1 MICSP
6 TCQETTS
13 NLNARYYCVI
23 LKPLVPQSSRTTET
37 FDVVVVGAG
46 AGGGTMSRV
55 MAAKGAKVALLEAG
69 PKLVPEEEFKEHHWD
84 YDYDH
89 RGAGPGGAEY
99 FSKGKPFGFM
109 RTTSGGWELP
119 DEPYTVGKGSEFVW
133 FRSRVVGGRTNHYGR
148 MSFRLSE
155 WDLKAHDRDGVG
167 PNWPISYAD
176 IAPYYDKAEK
186 FIGVTGT
193 REAIPSAPDGIFH
206 DPPQPKAH
214 ELFVRS
220 IGKKVGIPFI
230 ANRRAIITREHNQR
244 AACHYCGQCGRGCLT
259 ASAYSASQVDVF
271 PALKTGNLTLLTDA
285 MAREVLT
292 DASGKATGVL
302 YIDRK
307 TRQPKRV
314 LGKTVV
320 LAASTC
326 ESARILLNS
335 KSKAFPNGLA
345 NGSGMVGR
353 NLMDTVGLSVSGH
366 VPALEGMPVYN
377 TDGFGG
383 SHLYAPWWGYN
394 DHAKLGFPRGY
405 HVEFGGGFGMP
416 GVGSGHGAARRAGY
430 GTKIKDLMR
439 QQYGSRVGFAGRGE
453 MIPNRFSYCE
463 LDPEVVDD
471 WGIPVLRFHFKFS
484 DYEWKQARHME
495 RTFEDIIGALGGRVT
510 NVGNRFEK
518 SGISMG
524 GSIIHE
530 VGTACM
536 GNDPR
541 SSVLNPFCQT
551 HEVKNLFVTD
561 GASFVTN
568 PDKNPTLTINAL
580 SWRAADYLAEEMRK
594 GDV

>member
-1 MICSP
+1 M
-6 TCQETTS
+6 
-13 NLNARYYCVI
+13 LNT
-23 LKPLVPQSSRTTET
+23 PMTQGSSKSDV

-55 MAAKGAKVALLEAG
+55 MAGKGAKVALLEAG
-69 PKLVPEEEFKEHHWD
+69 PKLVPEEEFKEHDWPYH
-84 YDYDH
+84 YDH
-89 RGAGPGGAEY
+89 RGIGPGGAGY
-99 FSKGKPFGFM
+99 FGRGKPFGFM

-119 DEPYTVGKGSEFVW
+119 DEPYTVGAGSKFVW
-133 FRSRVVGGRTNHYGR
+133 FRSRIVGGRTNHYGR

-155 WDLKAHDRDGVG
+155 WDLKARDRDGVG
-167 PNWPISYAD
+167 PNWPIGYAD
-176 IAPYYDKAEK
+176 LAPYYDKAEK

-193 REAIPSAPDGIFH
+193 HEGIPSAPDGVFH
-206 DPPQPKAH
+206 KPPPPKAH
-214 ELFVRS
+214 ELLVQAT
-220 IGKKVGIPFI
+220 GKKLGIPFI
-230 ANRRAIITREHNQR
+230 ANRRAVITRSINGR

-259 ASAYSASQVDVF
+259 ASAYSASQVDIF

-292 DASGKATGVL
+292 NASGKAEGVL

-307 TRQPKRV
+307 TRQVKRV
-314 LGKTVV
+314 IGKSVV

-335 KSKAFPNGLA
+335 KSKLFPNGLA

-353 NLMDTVGLSVSGH
+353 NLMDTVGLSVSGY

-377 TDGFGG
+377 TDGFGS

-394 DHAKLGFPRGY
+394 DHGRLGFPRGY
-405 HVEFGGGFGMP
+405 HIEFGGGFRMP
-416 GVGSGHGAARRAGY
+416 GVHAGHDAAKRAGY
-430 GTKIKDLMR
+430 GKRIKERMR
-439 QQYGSRVGFAGRGE
+439 REYGARVGFAGRGE

-463 LDPEVVDD
+463 IDPEIVDD

-495 RTFEDIIGALGGRVT
+495 ETFKGIIEALGGRVT
-510 NVGNRFEK
+510 GVGNAWEK
-518 SGISMG
+518 SGISIG

-530 VGTACM
+530 VGTARM
-536 GNDPR
+536 GTNPR
-541 SSVLNPFCQT
+541 SSVLNPYCQA

-561 GASFVTN
+561 GSCFVTN

-580 SWRAADYLAEEMRK
+580 SWRAADYLAEAMRK

>member
-1 MICSP
+1 MS
-6 TCQETTS
+6 QTS
-13 NLNARYYCVI
+13 S
-23 LKPLVPQSSRTTET
+23 KPEV

-55 MAAKGAKVALLEAG
+55 MAGKGVKVALLEAG
-69 PKLVPEEEFKEHHWD
+69 PKLVPEEEFKEHDWD
-84 YDYDH
+84 YNYDH
-89 RGAGPGGAEY
+89 RGAGPGAEGY
-99 FSKGKPFGFM
+99 FGKGKPFGFM

-119 DEPYTVGKGSEFVW
+119 DEPYTVGSDSEFAW

-148 MSFRLSE
+148 MSFRFSE
-155 WDLKAHDRDGVG
+155 LDLKARYRDGVG

-176 IAPYYDKAEK
+176 LAPYYDKVEK

-193 REAIPSAPDGIFH
+193 REGIPSAPDGIFH
-206 DPPQPKAH
+206 DPPPPKAH
-214 ELFVRS
+214 ELLVQAT
-220 IGKKVGIPFI
+220 GKKIGIPFI
-230 ANRRAIITREHNQR
+230 ANRRAIITRNLNGR
-244 AACHYCGQCGRGCLT
+244 AACHYCGQCSRGCLT
-259 ASAYSASQVDVF
+259 ASAYSASQVDIF
-271 PALKTGNLTLLTDA
+271 PALETGNLTLLTDA
-285 MAREVLT
+285 MVREVLT
-292 DASGKATGVL
+292 DANGKVTGVL

-307 TRQPKRV
+307 TREAKRV
-314 LGKTVV
+314 LGRSVV

-335 KSKAFPNGLA
+335 TSKAFPNGLA
-345 NGSGMVGR
+345 NGSGLVGQ
-353 NLMDTVGLSVSGH
+353 NLMDTVGFSVSGH

-383 SHLYAPWWGYN
+383 THLYAPWWGYN
-394 DHAKLGFPRGY
+394 DQAKLGFPRGY
-405 HVEFGGGFGMP
+405 HIEFGGGFGMP
-416 GVGSGHGAARRAGY
+416 GLGSGHGAARKAGY
-430 GTKIKDLMR
+430 GRKIKELMR
-439 QQYGSRVGFAGRGE
+439 EGYGSRVGFAGRGE

-463 LDPEVVDD
+463 IDPSVVDD

-495 RTFEDIIGALGGRVT
+495 QTFKGIIDALGGTVT
-510 NVGNRFEK
+510 NVGGGFEK

-536 GNDPR
+536 GTDPR
-541 SSVLNPFCQT
+541 SSVLNPYCQA

-561 GASFVTN
+561 GSSFVTN

-580 SWRAADYLAEEMRK
+580 SWRAADYLGEELRQ
-594 GDV
+594 GNV